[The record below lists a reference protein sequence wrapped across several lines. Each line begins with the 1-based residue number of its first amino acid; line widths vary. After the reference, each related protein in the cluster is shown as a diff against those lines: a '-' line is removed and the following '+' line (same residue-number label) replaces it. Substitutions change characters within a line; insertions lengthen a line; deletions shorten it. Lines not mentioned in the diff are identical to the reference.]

1 MPCASVA
8 AVRSDEDL
16 LAAWRAGDG
25 DAGQQLFARYF
36 PIVYRFFSNKI
47 GEDLEDLVQRT
58 FLACTR
64 HRAQLHGGASF
75 RAFLLTVARNELAT
89 HLRARYR
96 RGETLDATTVSLA
109 DLGASPSQLMGQ
121 RQEHRLLLLAL
132 RRIPLAQQEILEL
145 HYFEHLTGPE
155 LAAALE
161 IPEGTVRSRL
171 RRALASLRTELER
184 LADAPELVESTMGS
198 IGSWAAE
205 LRALADRQLGAAS

>member
-1 MPCASVA
+1 MS
-8 AVRSDEDL
+8 SDEDL
-16 LAAWRAGDG
+16 LTAWRGGDNA
-25 DAGQQLFARYF
+25 AGQRLYARYF

-64 HRAQLHGGASF
+64 HRAHLHGGATF
-75 RAFLLTVARNELAT
+75 RAFVLTVARNELAD
-89 HLRARYR
+89 HLRSRYR

-109 DLGASPSQLMGQ
+109 DLGATPSQILGQ

-132 RRIPLAQQEILEL
+132 RRIPLAQQDLLEL
-145 HYFEHLTGPE
+145 HYFERLTGPE

-171 RRALASLRTELER
+171 RRALASLRAELER
-184 LADAPELVESTMGS
+184 LAQTPELVESTLGS

-205 LRALADRQLGAAS
+205 LRALADRRLGDAP